1 MKKITA
7 GLSIFIMF
15 FVLTGFF
22 GPDGDKPE
30 EQRQTIQ
37 KMRTETLAD
46 LYKYAPY
53 AKDEIRKSAGYAVF
67 SNTGINLFVVSTA
80 NGWGVARNNKT
91 GKDTYM
97 KMFSGGVGIGMGVKD
112 FRGIFIFATETTLTH
127 FIEEGWQGG
136 AQGDAALKA
145 EDKGGAIAT
154 AIDVAP
160 GIRLY
165 QLTESGIALQ
175 ATVQG
180 TKYWKDDDLN

>member
-1 MKKITA
+1 MKRITV
-7 GLSIFIMF
+7 GVTLLTMF
-15 FVLTGFF
+15 LVLTGFF

-46 LYKYAPY
+46 LYKYAPH
-53 AKDEIRKSAGYAVF
+53 AKNEIRKSAGYAVF

-80 NGWGVARNNKT
+80 NGWGVAHNNKT
-91 GKDTYM
+91 GKDIYM

-112 FRGIFIFATETTLTH
+112 FRGIFIFATEKTLTH

-145 EDKGGAIAT
+145 EEKGGAIAT
-154 AIDVAP
+154 SIDVAP

-180 TKYWKDDDLN
+180 TKYWKDDELN

>member
-1 MKKITA
+1 MKRI
-7 GLSIFIMF
+7 SVIMF
-15 FVLTGFF
+15 IFTMFMVLNGFF

-37 KMRTETLAD
+37 KMRQETLAD
-46 LYKYAPY
+46 LYTYAPH
-53 AKDEIRKSAGYAVF
+53 AKDEIREAAGYAVF
-67 SNTGINLFVVSTA
+67 SNTGINLLVVSTA
-80 NGWGVARNNKT
+80 NGWGVAHNNKT

-97 KMFSGGVGIGMGVKD
+97 KMFSGGVGYGAGVKD
-112 FRGIFIFATETTLTH
+112 FRGIFVFATQATLTH
-127 FIEEGWQGG
+127 FINEGWQGG
-136 AQGDAALKA
+136 AQADAAAKSA
-145 EDKGGAIAT
+145 DKGAAIAT

-160 GIRLY
+160 GIKLY

>member
-1 MKKITA
+1 MKKILTF
-7 GLSIFIMF
+7 LSLIIMF
-15 FVLTGFF
+15 VFLTGFF
-22 GPDGDKPE
+22 GAKGDKPE
-30 EQRQTIQ
+30 EKRQTIQ

-46 LYKYAPY
+46 LYKYAPR
-53 AKDEIRKSAGYAVF
+53 AKDEIGKAVGYAVF

-80 NGWGVARNNKT
+80 NGWGVAHNNKT

-112 FRGIFIFATETTLTH
+112 FRGIFIFSTETTLKH
-127 FIEEGWQGG
+127 FIDEGWQGG
-136 AQGDAALKA
+136 AQADAAVKA

-160 GIRLY
+160 GIKLY
-165 QLTESGIALQ
+165 QLTKSGLALQ

>member
-1 MKKITA
+1 MKRITL

-22 GPDGDKPE
+22 GPEGDKPE

-37 KMRTETLAD
+37 KMRQDTLAD

-53 AKDEIRKSAGYAVF
+53 AKDEIRKAAGYAVF
-67 SNTGINLFVVSTA
+67 SNTGINLLVVSTA

-97 KMFSGGVGIGMGVKD
+97 KMFSGGVGYGAGVKD
-112 FRGIFIFATETTLTH
+112 FRGIFIFATEMTLTH
-127 FIEEGWQGG
+127 FIDEGWQGG
-136 AQGDAALKA
+136 AQADAAAKSA
-145 EDKGGAIAT
+145 DKGAAIAT
-154 AIDVAP
+154 AVDVAP

>member
-1 MKKITA
+1 MKKFLTFLTLI
-7 GLSIFIMF
+7 IMF
-15 FVLTGFF
+15 VFLTGFF
-22 GPDGDKPE
+22 GAKGDKPE
-30 EQRQTIQ
+30 EKRQSIQ

-46 LYKYAPY
+46 LYKYAPH
-53 AKDEIRKSAGYAVF
+53 AEDAIRKAAGYAVF
-67 SNTGINLFVVSTA
+67 SNVGINLFVVSTA
-80 NGWGVARNNKT
+80 NGFGVAHNNTT

-97 KMFSGGVGIGMGVKD
+97 KMFSGGVGFGAGVKD
-112 FRGIFIFATETTLTH
+112 FRGIFIFSTEATLTQ

-160 GIRLY
+160 GIKLY

-180 TKYWKDDDLN
+180 TKYWKDDELN